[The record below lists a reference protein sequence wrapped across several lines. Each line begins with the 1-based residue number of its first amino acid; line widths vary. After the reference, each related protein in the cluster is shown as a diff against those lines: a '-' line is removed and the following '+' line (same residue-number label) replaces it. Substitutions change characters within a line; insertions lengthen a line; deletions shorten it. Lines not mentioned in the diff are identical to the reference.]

1 MKTTVFVE
9 LDEHYKKLR
18 AGEAVIGVQ
27 SWMTDEQIG
36 KYVRKNLELA
46 QGATVTVRY
55 DIIPD
60 EAWEDNDSPD

>member
-60 EAWEDNDSPD
+60 EAWEDNNSPD

>member
-1 MKTTVFVE
+1 METTVFVE

-18 AGEAVIGVQ
+18 AGKAVIGVQ

-36 KYVRKNLELA
+36 KYIRKNLELA

-55 DIIPD
+55 DIISD
-60 EAWEDNDSPD
+60 EAFNNDDNK